1 MSSQLTGCPAP
12 PPMLK
17 PDQIS
22 KTASMMTSM
31 GAKTCATSSKSEHT
45 NVSMDVLGGFLSST
59 NIDVDKNE
67 SGTYGCEQMIA
78 SSSTYNTALS
88 NISCIIKKTAVSVD
102 NTASGINNIIFKVGG
117 NYTVHPG
124 GSVKIKQI
132 AKVSLVNVS
141 KISDVQKN
149 EIASQVKA
157 VTDDV
162 KKTIQDSKTAT
173 GSTAQGGK
181 SSTEINSIY
190 QQSDFNKSVNES
202 LKSFSAKASGSNTIL
217 FEVGGDMDI
226 WAPLESSQDLVV
238 DLLSKSI
245 VDDALENSFKSISEI
260 TNRNVAENKQ
270 KSDNSGFADIYSSL
284 YSGTGFTKIIKMVI
298 GALVL
303 LIILFVGY
311 KIYQKKKSMTGF

>member
-22 KTASMMTSM
+22 KTAAMMTAM
-31 GAKTCATSSKSEHT
+31 GAKTCATSSSSEHT
-45 NVSMDVLGGFLSST
+45 NVSMDTVGGFLSST
-59 NIDVDKNE
+59 NIDVDKNQ
-67 SGTYGCEQMIA
+67 SGTYGCEQLIA

-88 NISCIIKKTAVSVD
+88 NISCIIKKTAVSVN

-117 NYTVHPG
+117 DYTVHPG

-132 AKVSLVNVS
+132 AKVSLVNTS
-141 KISDVQKN
+141 QISSQQRN
-149 EIASQVKA
+149 EIANQVKA

-162 KKTIQDSKTAT
+162 KKTIQESKTAT

-181 SSTEINSIY
+181 SSTEIDSIY
-190 QQSDFNKSVNES
+190 QQTDFNKSVNES
-202 LKSFSAKASGSNTIL
+202 LTSFAANVSGSNTIV
-217 FEVGGDMDI
+217 FEVGGNMDI
-226 WAPLESSQDLVV
+226 WAPLEASQDLVIE
-238 DLLSKSI
+238 LLAKSI
-245 VDDALENSFKSISEI
+245 VDDALDNSFKKISEI
-260 TNRNVAENKQ
+260 TNRNVAENRQ
-270 KSDNSGFADIYSSL
+270 TSDNSGFADIYSSL
-284 YSGTGFTKIIKMVI
+284 YSGTGFTKIIKMVVA
-298 GALVL
+298 ALVL

>member
-22 KTASMMTSM
+22 KTAAMMTAM
-31 GAKTCATSSKSEHT
+31 GAKTCATSSSSEHT
-45 NVSMDVLGGFLSST
+45 NVSNDTLGGFLTST
-59 NIDVDKNE
+59 NIDVDKNQ
-67 SGTYGCEQMIA
+67 SGTYGCEQLIA

-88 NISCIIKKTAVSVD
+88 NISCIIKKTAVSVN

-117 NYTVHPG
+117 DYTVHPG

-132 AKVSLVNVS
+132 AKVSLVNTS
-141 KISDVQKN
+141 QISSQQRN
-149 EIASQVKA
+149 EIANQVKA

-162 KKTIQDSKTAT
+162 KKTIQESKTAT

-181 SSTEINSIY
+181 SSTEIDSIY
-190 QQSDFNKSVNES
+190 QQTDFNKSVNES
-202 LKSFSAKASGSNTIL
+202 LTSFAANVSGSNTIV
-217 FEVGGDMDI
+217 FEVGGNMNI
-226 WAPLESSQDLVV
+226 WAPLEASQDLVV
-238 DLLSKSI
+238 ELLAKSI
-245 VDDALENSFKSISEI
+245 VDDALDNSFKKISEI
-260 TNRNVAENKQ
+260 TNRNVAENRQ
-270 KSDNSGFADIYSSL
+270 TSDNSGFADIYSSL

-298 GALVL
+298 AAIVL
-303 LIILFVGY
+303 LIILFVGF